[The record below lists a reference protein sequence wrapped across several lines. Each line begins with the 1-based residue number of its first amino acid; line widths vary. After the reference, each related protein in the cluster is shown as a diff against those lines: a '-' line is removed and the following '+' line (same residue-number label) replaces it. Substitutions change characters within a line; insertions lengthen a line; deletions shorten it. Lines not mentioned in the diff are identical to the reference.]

1 MHLQGAYADL
11 GFKEG
16 DFPLAELISKTELS
30 LPLFY
35 GMTDEQIDYVIN
47 KINEFA

>member
-1 MHLQGAYADL
+1 MMQVSALI
-11 GFKEG
+11 FKEG
-16 DFPLAELISKTELS
+16 DFPLAEQISKTELS

-35 GMTDEQIDYVIN
+35 GMTDEEIDYVIN

>member
-1 MHLQGAYADL
+1 M

-16 DFPLAELISKTELS
+16 VFPLAEKISKTELS

-35 GMTDEQIDYVIN
+35 GMTDEEIDYVIN

>member
-1 MHLQGAYADL
+1 M

-16 DFPLAELISKTELS
+16 DFPLAEQISKTELS

-35 GMTDEQIDYVIN
+35 GMTDEEIDYVIN